1 MPNAAGW
8 PLALA
13 AAEGGGGGLLSVDS
27 TLVWGTIVVF
37 VLFAWILGKFA
48 WGPLLKIVDDR
59 EKMIREQVDSAEQA
73 AEQAKSLLV
82 QHQEMLKGA
91 GRERE
96 EILARTVKD
105 AESLRAELVGKA
117 RAEVEQAA
125 ARAREQMQREK
136 EQALADI
143 RTQVAD
149 IAVEAASRIV
159 KSSLTEEAQRKLVDD
174 YIKDLPRA
182 RTEGR
187 A

>member
-1 MPNAAGW
+1 MPTPIAA
-8 PLALA
+8 PLVLA
-13 AAEGGGGGLLSVDS
+13 AAEGGGLLSVDATLLWA
-27 TLVWGTIVVF
+27 TLVVF
-37 VLFAWILGKFA
+37 ALFAWILGKFA

-59 EKMIREQVDSAEQA
+59 ENTIREQVDSAQLAA
-73 AEQAKSLLV
+73 AEAKDLLA

-96 EILARTVKD
+96 EILQKAVKEAEQVRTD
-105 AESLRAELVGKA
+105 LATKA
-117 RAEVEQAA
+117 RADADQVL
-125 ARAREQMQREK
+125 ARTREQMGREK
-136 EQALADI
+136 DQALAEL

-174 YIKDLPRA
+174 YIKELPRA
-182 RTEGR
+182 QKEGR